1 MATKNLKSNLKG
13 RIKKV
18 KTNNFLVPLFEAVS
32 NSIHAIEELA
42 NGKGSIEIQIIRNPK
57 QTELGID
64 SEKAISGF
72 KITDNGAGFTDEN
85 MASFEEVDSTYK
97 ESKGGKGI
105 GRISWLKFFESAE
118 VSSTFL
124 QSTSLLRREFQ
135 FTPNG
140 IEDEKII
147 PLKSDATFETIIS
160 LDPIKIQWEKGSKKS
175 LEDIGIYFIEHFI
188 SWLVT
193 DSMPQLIIKDG
204 AAKLNLKTKYDQT
217 IGKNQIVGNI
227 QLKGK
232 SFTVTGFKNYVSSS
246 THTIFLC
253 GHKRVADF
261 YHLSKRDKFF
271 NRQFTDEN
279 LKKYSYSL
287 FVESEYLDNLVN
299 DDRDGFRFPE
309 DGSLSAAIE
318 GDISKSE
325 VLTAATEIV
334 KKHLSKEIEEKKSSN
349 SETVKAYVY
358 ENAPQY
364 RSVIHNNV
372 EAIAN
377 IHDSEP
383 EKIDIELRRL
393 QFEQEVKTREE
404 ITILLKEAEKSESK
418 DKDEWN
424 KKANE
429 VISKLSDSG
438 KASLA
443 SYIVQRK
450 MILDLLKR
458 KLEISGDKYAKE
470 SAIHELI
477 FPMRNTSD
485 EVTHEQQNLWIVDER
500 LSYHYYLA
508 SDKKLSSIP
517 EEDIKSGKEPDVIV
531 FNRPIA
537 LNDRPETEKIESI
550 VILEFKRPGESAVK
564 GVKNPVDQILDYMDI
579 IISEK
584 AQTRSGRPLNINKG
598 SHFYGYAICEL
609 DQELKKALGRLQ
621 MKPTPDERGMFGYF
635 PDQNAYIE
643 VISYDKMLDDAF
655 KRNRIL
661 FDKLHL
667 QK

>member
-1 MATKNLKSNLKG
+1 MATKNLKSNLQG

-42 NGKGSIEIQIIRNPK
+42 KDKGSIEIQIIRNPR

-72 KITDNGAGFTDEN
+72 KITDNGSGFSDEN

-97 ESKGGKGI
+97 EAKGGKGI
-105 GRISWLKFFESAE
+105 GRISWLKFFETTD
-118 VSSTFL
+118 VSSTFR
-124 QSTSLLRREFQ
+124 QSQNLLRREFR

-140 IEDEKII
+140 IEDEKIM
-147 PLKSDATFETIIS
+147 PLKADATFETIVS
-160 LDPIKIQWEKGSKKS
+160 LDPIKTQWEKNSRKS
-175 LEDIGIYFIEHFI
+175 LEDIGICLIEHFI

-193 DSMPQLIIKDG
+193 DSMPQVLIKDG
-204 AAKLNLKTKYDQT
+204 AAKLNLKSKYDQT
-217 IGKNQIVGNI
+217 IGKNQIVEKI

-232 SFTVTGFKNYVSSS
+232 SFTVTGFKNYVSNS

-261 YHLSKRDKFF
+261 YHLAKRDRFF

-279 LKKYSYSL
+279 LRKYSYSL
-287 FVESEYLDNLVN
+287 FVESDYLDTLVN

-309 DGSLSAAIE
+309 DGSLSSAVE
-318 GDISKSE
+318 GDISKAEILNS
-325 VLTAATEIV
+325 ATDVV
-334 KKHLSKEIEEKKSSN
+334 KKHLSKEIEEKKNSN

-358 ENAPQY
+358 ESAPQY
-364 RSVIHNNV
+364 RSVIHNNL

-393 QFEQEVKTREE
+393 QFEEEVRTREE
-404 ITILLKEAEKSESK
+404 ISALLKEAEKSDAK

-424 KKANE
+424 KKATE
-429 VISKLSDSG
+429 VISKLSESG

-470 SAIHELI
+470 AAIHELI

-517 EEDIKSGKEPDVIV
+517 DEDIKSGKEPDIIV

-537 LNDRPETEKIESI
+537 LNDRPDTEKIESI

-564 GVKNPVDQILDYMDI
+564 GDKNPVDQMLDYMDI
-579 IISEK
+579 IISQK
-584 AQTRSGRPLNINKG
+584 AKARTGRPLNITQG
-598 SHFYGYAICEL
+598 THFYGYAICEL
-609 DQELKKALGRLQ
+609 DQDLKKVLGRLQ
-621 MKPTPDERGMFGYF
+621 MKSTPDGRGMFGYF
-635 PDQNAYIE
+635 PEHNAYIE

-661 FDKLHL
+661 FEKLHIP
-667 QK
+667 K